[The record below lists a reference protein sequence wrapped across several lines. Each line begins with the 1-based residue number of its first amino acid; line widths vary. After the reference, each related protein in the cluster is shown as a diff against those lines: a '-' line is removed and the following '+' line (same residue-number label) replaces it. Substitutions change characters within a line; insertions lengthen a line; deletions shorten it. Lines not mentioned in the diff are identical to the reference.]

1 MEEKNFLRLR
11 PQSFSSSRTPRFS
24 DLCVRRRSVVAMPPP
39 AASPRSYDLED
50 RGHVLASAPWSCVR
64 LRQPCFSFP
73 FLASF
78 LRPSR
83 PSVCVEPRAV
93 LSLRG
98 RSFTGPVVSLALAC
112 YVRLPSLVSLCSS
125 SPAVGEGECWLCL
138 CVSEVCISYYL
149 LAVQLRE
156 VVPFPRS
163 L

>member
-125 SPAVGEGECWLCL
+125 SPAVGGRDAGYA
-138 CVSEVCISYYL
+138 VVRAL
-149 LAVQLRE
+149 LVVKWPGRARRYQQANSTRE
-156 VVPFPRS
+156 PF
-163 L
+163 